1 MISSSVRI
9 SEIKCFKRKKNTPKT
24 TKKLTTT
31 KNRLVQEKRQI
42 KVLQLRYLFKM
53 ENMLAFCFHQFVWPE
68 KKIVVCNTCTKD
80 VKLMEIK
87 LAC

>member
-1 MISSSVRI
+1 M
-9 SEIKCFKRKKNTPKT
+9 FQKKKKT
-24 TKKLTTT
+24 HQKLQKKSTTT

-42 KVLQLRYLFKM
+42 KVLQLRYIFKM

-80 VKLMEIK
+80 VKL
-87 LAC
+87 LYPQ

>member
-1 MISSSVRI
+1 M
-9 SEIKCFKRKKNTPKT
+9 FQKKKKT
-24 TKKLTTT
+24 HQKPQKKSTTT
-31 KNRLVQEKRQI
+31 KNRLVQKKRQI

-80 VKLMEIK
+80 VKL
-87 LAC
+87 LYPQ

>member
-9 SEIKCFKRKKNTPKT
+9 SEIKCFKRKKKH
-24 TKKLTTT
+24 T
-31 KNRLVQEKRQI
+31 KNHKKINNNEKQVSARKAPNQGI
-42 KVLQLRYLFKM
+42 LQLRYLFKM

-80 VKLMEIK
+80 VKL
-87 LAC
+87 LYPQ

>member
-1 MISSSVRI
+1 M
-9 SEIKCFKRKKNTPKT
+9 FQKKKKT
-24 TKKLTTT
+24 HQKPQKKSTTT

-80 VKLMEIK
+80 VKL
-87 LAC
+87 LYPQ

>member
-1 MISSSVRI
+1 M
-9 SEIKCFKRKKNTPKT
+9 FQKK
-24 TKKLTTT
+24 KKPHQKPQKKSTTT

-80 VKLMEIK
+80 VKL
-87 LAC
+87 LYPQ

>member
-1 MISSSVRI
+1 MFQ
-9 SEIKCFKRKKNTPKT
+9 KKKKNTPKT
-24 TKKLTTT
+24 TKKSTTT

-42 KVLQLRYLFKM
+42 KVLQLRNLFKM

-80 VKLMEIK
+80 VKL
-87 LAC
+87 LYPQ